1 MATATVEHIYTWTGS
16 GTAATYTKNID
27 LNTIN
32 GVSFTG
38 AHTIYMLETTIS
50 AHGADVS
57 TISQSYRAGKGF
69 VKDTV
74 DYCWDF
80 ASTTQ
85 GVFTAAADN
94 NAQLAVQATP
104 IAYSVSGTTVT
115 ITFSPNSTSY
125 TLYFR
130 AICKIIAYK
139 GS

>member
-16 GTAATYTKNID
+16 GTSATYTKNID

-57 TISQSYRAGKGF
+57 TISQSYRAAKGF
-69 VKDTV
+69 VKDNT
-74 DYCWDF
+74 DYCYDF
-80 ASTTQ
+80 SSTAQ
-85 GVFTAAADN
+85 GVFSAAADN
-94 NAQLAVQATP
+94 NAQSTVAATP

-115 ITFSPNSTSY
+115 VTFTPNSTVY

-139 GS
+139 AS